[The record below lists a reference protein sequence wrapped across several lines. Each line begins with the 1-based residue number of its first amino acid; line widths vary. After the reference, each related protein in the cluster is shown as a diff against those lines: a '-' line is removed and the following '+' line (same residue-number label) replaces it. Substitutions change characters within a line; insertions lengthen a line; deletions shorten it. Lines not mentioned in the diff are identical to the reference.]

1 MIGSPQRAPVGINK
15 QLPECSENPT
25 QPPTPR
31 KECALLLLPSL
42 PFEKHPRL
50 HPSSIW
56 CKAFEWQLH
65 KQIQTST
72 CPERAPAAVPGPRP
86 REPGAGRGA
95 GWGPPLPPGAEGA
108 EKPGAVARVTLGS
121 FSS

>member
-15 QLPECSENPT
+15 QLPERSED
-25 QPPTPR
+25 PPPPIPR

-56 CKAFEWQLH
+56 CKAFEWRLH

-72 CPERAPAAVPGPRP
+72 CPERAPSHSARAKTQ
-86 REPGAGRGA
+86 GARGWE
-95 GWGPPLPPGAEGA
+95 GSREGA
-108 EKPGAVARVTLGS
+108 TP
-121 FSS
+121 SSWG